1 MKNNEI
7 EKLQKENEIMKRYLT
22 AIYDLGF
29 DRDGC
34 TKAESLG
41 KLVDE
46 LTRYASLGIEC
57 DTNEPMT
64 VNDRGTKYNILGE
77 ILEEK
82 ADYIQKYEEFWKYI
96 IENEDK
102 TLNKDQIMRELFDYS
117 MVMNNCER
125 AYDLMTG
132 GIISKASTK
141 FKVVEEIFCDKYIM
155 KDDHTIYGYDSD
167 LLDILDDAETLE
179 ELKQNILDY
188 FEIDRENLEETGG
201 VGL

>member
-1 MKNNEI
+1 MNEF
-7 EKLQKENEIMKRYLT
+7 EKIKRENEIMKRYLT

-96 IENEDK
+96 VENEDK

-155 KDDHTIYGYDSD
+155 KDDHTIYGYDFD

-188 FEIDRENLEETGG
+188 FEIDGENLEETGG